1 MQYMLICCFDE
12 TRWHALP
19 AAERDQIMRD
29 YGDFIQTHINSG
41 HYLAGGKLHDSPTAV
56 RVQHQQGKAQI
67 LDGPFAETKEQ
78 IGGYHIIECADQA
91 EAVTIAQRIPTLP
104 AGGVVEVRPLV
115 ETH

>member
-12 TRWHALP
+12 TRWHAIP
-19 AAERDQIMRD
+19 GAERDRIMRD
-29 YGDFIQTHINSG
+29 YGAFIQEHVKSG
-41 HYLAGGKLHDSPTAV
+41 QYLAGGKLHDSPTAV
-56 RVQHQQGKAQI
+56 RVQHRQGKPQV

-78 IGGYHIIECADQA
+78 IGGYHIIECTDQA
-91 EAVTIAQRIPTLP
+91 EAVAIAQRIPTLP